1 MRRKLLISAVVL
13 LLAAVSAGVWINRAM
28 QHQLH
33 APMNVS
39 GEATL
44 VVKPGM
50 SLTTIGR
57 RLAQR
62 GWLSHPYYFILKV
75 RLKGLS
81 RRIKA
86 GEYSVKPG
94 MTPLQLLDK
103 LIKGK
108 VIQYSLTIPEGLTF
122 REIMQLVEAQPELRH
137 TLPDDRPATVMQA
150 IGEPGQSPEGRF
162 YPDTYYFPRG
172 TTDVEFLRRAY
183 LTMSR
188 VLAEE
193 WQARDTGLP
202 YKKPYDALI
211 MASIIEKETA
221 VPEER
226 ERIAGVFVRRLE
238 RGMRL
243 QTDPTVIYALGK
255 NYDGDIRRRDLATQS
270 PYNTYVHAGLPP
282 TPIAAPGRESIH
294 AALHPEP
301 GNALYFVSRGDGTHE
316 FSSTLEEHNRAVAK
330 YQLNGSHK
338 PQATG
343 NKNATSHK

>member
-1 MRRKLLISAVVL
+1 MRRKLLIAAVVL
-13 LLAAVSAGVWINRAM
+13 LLAAVSAGLWINREM
-28 QHQLH
+28 QRQLH
-33 APMNVS
+33 APMNVP
-39 GEATL
+39 GTETL

-50 SLTTIGR
+50 SLTAIGR
-57 RLAQR
+57 DLAQR
-62 GWLSHPYYFILKV
+62 GWLSHPYYFILRV
-75 RLKGLS
+75 RLKGLA
-81 RRIKA
+81 RHIKA
-86 GEYSVKPG
+86 GEYSVEPG

-103 LIKGK
+103 LIRGR
-108 VIQYSLTIPEGLTF
+108 VIQYSLTLPEGLTF
-122 REIMQLVEAQPELRH
+122 HQIMQLVEAQPQLRH
-137 TLPDDRPATVMQA
+137 TLPDDRPETVMQA

-188 VLAEE
+188 VLAQE
-193 WQARDTGLP
+193 WQARAVGLP

-211 MASIIEKETA
+211 MASIIEKEA
-221 VPEER
+221 AIPEER

-255 NYDGDIRRRDLATQS
+255 DYDGDIHRRDLATRS
-270 PYNTYVHAGLPP
+270 PYNTYMHAGLPP

-301 GNALYFVSRGDGTHE
+301 GDALYFVSRGDGSHQ
-316 FSSTLEEHNRAVAK
+316 FSNTLEEHNRAVAK
-330 YQLNGSHK
+330 YQLNDSHK

-343 NKNATSHK
+343 NKKATSHK

>member
-1 MRRKLLISAVVL
+1 MRRKLLISAVIL
-13 LLAAVSAGVWINRAM
+13 LLAAVFAGIWINRDM
-28 QHQLH
+28 QRQLH
-33 APMNVS
+33 APMNIS
-39 GEATL
+39 RTETL

-50 SLTTIGR
+50 SLTAIGR
-57 RLAQR
+57 RLAER
-62 GWLSHPYYFILKV
+62 GWLSHPYYFILQV

-86 GEYSVKPG
+86 GEYSVDPG
-94 MTPLQLLDK
+94 MTPLQLLGK
-103 LIKGK
+103 LIQGK

-122 REIMQLVEAQPELRH
+122 SEIIRLVRDQPELRH

-150 IGEPGQSPEGRF
+150 IGKPGQSPEGRF

-183 LTMSR
+183 QTMTR
-188 VLAEE
+188 VLEEE
-193 WQARDTGLP
+193 WQARDMGLP

-221 VPEER
+221 IPEER

-255 NYDGDIRRRDLATQS
+255 NFDGDIRRRDLSTQS

-301 GNALYFVSRGDGTHE
+301 GSALYFVSRGDGSHQ

-330 YQLNGSHK
+330 YQLKGSHK

-343 NKNATSHK
+343 NKKATSN